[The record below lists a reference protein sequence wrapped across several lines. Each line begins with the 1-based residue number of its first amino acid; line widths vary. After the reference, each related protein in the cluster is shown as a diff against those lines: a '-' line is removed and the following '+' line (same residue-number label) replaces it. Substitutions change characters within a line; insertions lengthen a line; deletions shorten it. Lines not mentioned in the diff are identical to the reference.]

1 MCARSA
7 KIEPR
12 SMEKYAP
19 LNPVKELINIMRSMS
34 PSPMASLLSI
44 LEKVI
49 RKIQN
54 KNPEITAVKK
64 TFKKGMSLRNS
75 VDISPIPIQG
85 IVRLSKITFSFKSM
99 KEMVIRSA
107 VKIINLI
114 AIKILKLN
122 LR

>member
-1 MCARSA
+1 
-7 KIEPR
+7 
-12 SMEKYAP
+12 
-19 LNPVKELINIMRSMS
+19 MRSMS